1 MTSDYAGYFVNT
13 VDGYENAVDITKV
26 SSLTTADFD
35 MLKASDVPQNAVGK
49 VICDTNWYLVAKLKL
64 NDSRLIKEGGSV
76 DVTLPLSSGERLEAE
91 VLAMNIGEKDEV
103 LCVLSLSQMNP
114 QLLAARQQDI
124 QIVVDTYT
132 GLRVNKDAVRVKNGK
147 KGVYVTLGNIKKFRE
162 INVVYS
168 AEDYVI
174 VDSDN
179 EDGQLR
185 IYDDVIIKGKGID
198 ADE

>member
-1 MTSDYAGYFVNT
+1 M
-13 VDGYENAVDITKV
+13 
-26 SSLTTADFD
+26 
-35 MLKASDVPQNAVGK
+35 
-49 VICDTNWYLVAKLKL
+49 
-64 NDSRLIKEGGSV
+64 
-76 DVTLPLSSGERLEAE
+76 
-91 VLAMNIGEKDEV
+91 
-103 LCVLSLSQMNP
+103 
-114 QLLAARQQDI
+114 
-124 QIVVDTYT
+124 
-132 GLRVNKDAVRVKNGK
+132 NKDAVRVKNGK

-179 EDGQLR
+179 EDGQLK